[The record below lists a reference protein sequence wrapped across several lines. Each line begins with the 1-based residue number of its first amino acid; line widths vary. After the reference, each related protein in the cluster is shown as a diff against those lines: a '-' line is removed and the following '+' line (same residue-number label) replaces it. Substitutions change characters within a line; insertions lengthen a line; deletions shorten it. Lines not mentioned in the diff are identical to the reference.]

1 MRSALRWLF
10 PVLTGIALLC
20 AKHFSETRLAS
31 YSRPEP
37 EVSLETAQFYS
48 RSLRRFSL
56 GFDNLIADLAWV
68 QLLQGASHEPIQ
80 HGGVSWEY
88 AKIHSIATL
97 DPKFERVHW
106 FGASYVSIFRRD
118 KIGAKDLLE
127 RWVKQKPTMWNSH
140 YTLGFHLFHEMGDY
154 EGGAK
159 HILLAASFANAP
171 AYLSALGVRLLS
183 ESGQYF
189 SALQTAAALYAT
201 LRDEEGKYRLRRRI
215 RSLNYNLQKSGWVQ
229 ALKSFREK
237 TRQEPRSIDELA
249 SYLSQREI
257 ASLARRLVVME
268 EIQPLLQ
275 ENFQFRYDAQTKAI
289 SGREEDKDLELTG
302 VHASKG

>member
-1 MRSALRWLF
+1 MRVALRWTI

-20 AKHFSETRLAS
+20 AKHYSENRLTAYTR
-31 YSRPEP
+31 PQP

-68 QLLQGASHEPIQ
+68 QLLQGASHEALT

-88 AKIHSIATL
+88 AKIHSITTL
-97 DPKFERVHW
+97 DPKFDRVHW

-127 RWVKQKPTMWNSH
+127 RWVKLKPTIWNSH

-154 EGGAK
+154 EAGAK
-159 HILLAASFANAP
+159 EILLAASFANAP
-171 AYLSALGVRLLS
+171 VYLSALGVRLLS

-189 SALQTAAALYAT
+189 SALQTAAALYET
-201 LRDEEGKYRLRRRI
+201 LRDEEGKYRLRRRL
-215 RSLNYNLQKSGWVQ
+215 RSLNYNLQKAGWVQ
-229 ALKSFREK
+229 ALKSYREK
-237 TRQEPRSIDELA
+237 TRKEPQSLGDLA
-249 SYLSQREI
+249 PFLSQREI
-257 ASLARRLVVME
+257 ASLARRIVAAE
-268 EIQPLLQ
+268 EIQPLLR
-275 ENFQFRYDAQTKAI
+275 ENFEFHYDARTKTI
-289 SGREEDKDLELTG
+289 SGRAEDRELELTG
-302 VHASKG
+302 VHPSKG

>member
-1 MRSALRWLF
+1 MRAALRWTI

-20 AKHFSETRLAS
+20 AKQISENRLSAFV
-31 YSRPEP
+31 RPEP

-68 QLLQGASHEPIQ
+68 QLLQGASHEALT

-88 AKIHSIATL
+88 AKLHSIATL
-97 DPKFERVHW
+97 DPKFDRVHW

-118 KIGAKDLLE
+118 KIGAKDLLQ
-127 RWVKQKPTMWNSH
+127 RWVKQKPTLWNSH

-159 HILLAASFANAP
+159 EILLAASFSNAP
-171 AYLSALGVRLLS
+171 SYLSALGVRLLS

-201 LRDEEGKYRLRRRI
+201 LRDTEGKYRLRRRL
-215 RSLNYNLQKSGWVQ
+215 RSLNYNLQKTEWVQ
-229 ALKSFREK
+229 ALKTFREK
-237 TRQEPRSIDELA
+237 NRKEPNSMNDLA
-249 SYLSQREI
+249 PFLSQREI
-257 ASLARRLVVME
+257 ASLTRRLVVDD

-275 ENFQFRYDAQTKAI
+275 ESFQFRYDPAAKAI
-289 SGREEDKDLELTG
+289 AGRAEDQDLELVG